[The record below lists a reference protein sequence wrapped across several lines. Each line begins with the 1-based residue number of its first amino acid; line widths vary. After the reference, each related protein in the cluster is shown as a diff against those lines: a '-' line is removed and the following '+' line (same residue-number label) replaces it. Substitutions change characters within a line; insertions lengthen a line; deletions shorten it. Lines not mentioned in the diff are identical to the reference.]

1 MRYIPVSDFLKLLQ
15 VVNSQKQCVFLDTS
29 KPDKN
34 NNQSFLFVDPVERLQ
49 CFRNED
55 HGHFLERMRMWL
67 VQGYY
72 LAGWIGY
79 EFGYLLEES
88 LQPLLNRPGDDS
100 LLMADLGVFRQPF
113 YFDHLS
119 GEHNLPLGGVEPYAD
134 LGYSIDDLVP
144 TQERLDYIRSIE
156 KIKEYIRAGDTYQVN
171 YTIKLLFSHRGSTEG
186 LYSALRRNQSVSYG
200 ALIKWENEQVLSFS
214 PELFFAKRNRTITVK
229 PMKGTLKRGR
239 TVEEDRDH
247 RHFLS
252 HDPKNRSENVM
263 IVDLLRNDL
272 SHLMFDITG
281 GNVWVES
288 LFDVETYETL
298 LQMTSTIRGEIGEG
312 LFPTLSLSDLFKA
325 LFPCGSV
332 TGAPKIRT
340 MEIINEL
347 EKDRRGVYC
356 GAIGYLAPNGDAAF
370 NVPIRTIVLNGSRG
384 EMGIGSGIVYDSDP
398 ENEWQECLLK
408 GNFLTK
414 KTEEFHLIE
423 SFLWEPETGYWLLDD
438 HLERLG
444 TSADYFLFQCDLDD
458 VAAELGKAAE
468 QFDNRPTRVRLLLSK
483 DGKIDISHGSCTL
496 PASRQLPEK
505 PQHPEKDLPIIG
517 LSQERVD
524 QHSPFLF
531 HKTTRRQLF
540 IREYQRAQEEGL
552 FDVCFFNKDGKL
564 TEGCITNIFCYIK
577 GQYIT
582 PPVTSGLLAGVMR
595 KQLLGDKGVNVIE
608 QELTSDDLI
617 RAEAVFVSNS
627 VRGVKRVEL
636 ASDQS

>member
-1 MRYIPVSDFLKLLQ
+1 MKYIQASDFLKLLHLI
-15 VVNSQKQCVFLDTS
+15 NSTKQCVFLDTS

-55 HGHFLERMRMWL
+55 HSHFLERMRMWL

-88 LQPLLNRPGDDS
+88 LQPLLNRPGDDE
-100 LLMADLGVFRQPF
+100 LLMADLGVFRQP
-113 YFDHLS
+113 YFFNHIT
-119 GEHNLPLGGVEPYAD
+119 GEHNFPLPETEQQTD
-134 LGYSIDDLVP
+134 LDYLVDDLTP
-144 TQERLDYIRSIE
+144 TQERLDYIRSIN

-200 ALIKWENEQVLSFS
+200 ALIKWENERVLSFS
-214 PELFFAKRNRTITVK
+214 PELFFAKRNRTVTVK

-239 TVEEDRDH
+239 TVDEDRDN

-281 GNVWVES
+281 GKVWVES

-325 LFPCGSV
+325 LFPCGPV

-370 NVPIRTIVLNGSRG
+370 NVPIRTIVLNGNQG

-408 GNFLTK
+408 GNFLTR

-423 SFLWEPETGYWLLDD
+423 SFLWEPETGYWLLND

-444 TSADYFLFQCDLDD
+444 SSADYFLFQCDPGD
-458 VAAELGKAAE
+458 VEAELKEAAE

-483 DGKIDISHGSCTL
+483 DGKVDISHGPCTL
-496 PASRQLPEK
+496 PTFRQLPEK
-505 PQHPEKDLPIIG
+505 PHQPDGDLPLIG
-517 LSQERVD
+517 LSRERVD
-524 QHSPFLF
+524 QQSPFLF
-531 HKTTRRQLF
+531 HKTTRRQMF
-540 IREYQRAQEEGL
+540 TREFKRAQQEGL
-552 FDVCFFNKDGKL
+552 FDICFLNKEGKL
-564 TEGCITNIFCYIK
+564 TEGCITNIFLYID

-595 KQLLGDKGVNVIE
+595 KQLLEDKNVTVIE
-608 QELTSDDLI
+608 RELTRDDLG
-617 RAEAVFVSNS
+617 RAEALFVSNS
-627 VRGVKRVEL
+627 VRGVVRVGL
-636 ASDQS
+636 ATE